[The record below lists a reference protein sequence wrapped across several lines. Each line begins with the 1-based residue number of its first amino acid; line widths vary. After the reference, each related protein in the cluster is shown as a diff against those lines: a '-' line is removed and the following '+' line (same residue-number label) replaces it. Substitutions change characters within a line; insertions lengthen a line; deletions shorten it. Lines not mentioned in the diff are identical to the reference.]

1 MKQIHLPSTL
11 LKSKLLKG
19 ALFHRIAQ
27 CNEYSCTFQAGQAG
41 NALEAKYL
49 NLKSTDRWHWQP
61 FINKARHYRKVKID
75 LCFLRNSLHCFGGNH
90 SLVMCYRVA
99 YFKQN
104 NCIGIGNYLNHILDM
119 LSLVSYLTF
128 QGFFLLFLLSGQQS
142 L

>member
-1 MKQIHLPSTL
+1 MMCRLRIQK
-11 LKSKLLKG
+11 LKID
-19 ALFHRIAQ
+19 LFSFFLMQ
-27 CNEYSCTFQAGQAG
+27 YSSTFQAGQAG

-104 NCIGIGNYLNHILDM
+104 NCIGIGNYLNHILDI
-119 LSLVSYLTF
+119 LCLVFYLTF
-128 QGFFLLFLLSGQQS
+128 QVFFFCFF
-142 L
+142 